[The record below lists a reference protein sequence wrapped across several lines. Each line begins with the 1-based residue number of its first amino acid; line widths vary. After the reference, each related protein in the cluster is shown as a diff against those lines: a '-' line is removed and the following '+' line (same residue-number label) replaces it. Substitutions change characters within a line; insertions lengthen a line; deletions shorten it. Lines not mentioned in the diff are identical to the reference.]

1 MLELCKNIWR
11 GFMNLKKIISI
22 TTIVCFC
29 VSACILI
36 TGIFGVSVFEG
47 VVFKMLI
54 TFACLAA
61 GGYFTINAINLYAK
75 NKALSI
81 VSISL
86 IGLSILGILINT
98 YFEINAVLFGRMV
111 FTLALV
117 SVLFNVVVNNV
128 LNFGKNLLA
137 LQIIIYVIILAC
149 IILAVLSIFE
159 VGLSEAMTKIMISLI
174 VLSVVGIIVLSVI
187 KKKQPTDGD
196 LYGKV
201 MITKAE
207 YNTLL
212 FKANEYDKLI
222 IEKNNEAK

>member
-1 MLELCKNIWR
+1 
-11 GFMNLKKIISI
+11 MNLKKIVSI
-22 TTIVCFC
+22 GTIVCFC
-29 VSACILI
+29 ISACLLI
-36 TGIFGVSVFEG
+36 TGIFGVAIFEG
-47 VVFKMLI
+47 VISKILI
-54 TFACLAA
+54 TFACLAV
-61 GGYFTINAINLYAK
+61 GGYFAINAINLYGK
-75 NKALSI
+75 NKTLSI

-98 YFEINAVLFGRMV
+98 HFEIDAVLYGRIV

-137 LQIIIYVIILAC
+137 LQIIVYVIILAC

-174 VLSVVGIIVLSVI
+174 VLSVVGVIVLSVI
-187 KKKQPTDGD
+187 KKKQPTSENA
-196 LYGKV
+196 YGKI

-212 FKANEYDKLI
+212 FKANEYDKLMS
-222 IEKNNEAK
+222 EKNSEN